1 MQTPIANDN
10 TAIRNDQREE
20 ARRNRMAMRGDVAQM
35 PPARQVQQ
43 QQPELL
49 TLVLEHLDLMNRA
62 KRLIA
67 TPADNP
73 RKAYFTARVVEIRD
87 YLANVDKHIA
97 ELVQQE
103 RDELTLEG

>member
-1 MQTPIANDN
+1 MLGNTNDN
-10 TAIRNDQREE
+10 TEIRNDRLEE
-20 ARRNRMAMRGDVAQM
+20 ARRNRFAMRGDVPQM
-35 PPARQVQQ
+35 PPARQVV

-62 KRLIA
+62 KQLIA

>member
-1 MQTPIANDN
+1 MEGNINDK

-20 ARRNRMAMRGDVAQM
+20 VRRNRLAMRGDVPQM
-35 PPARQVQQ
+35 PPARQV

-73 RKAYFTARVVEIRD
+73 RKAYFTERVVEIRD